1 MNSIKDFGDF
11 LEKLMMGM
19 KREFYSHAPYDKTYK
34 GRITENVMSKLDKTK
49 KTNRYK
55 VLINGVTH
63 VVSSSIECEI
73 GDFVWVTIPCGN
85 INNAFVACKTK

>member
-11 LEKLMMGM
+11 LEKLIMGM

-34 GRITENVMSKLDKTK
+34 GCVTECVMSKNDVTK

-55 VLINGVTH
+55 VVVNGDTYTVTSTIALN
-63 VVSSSIECEI
+63 V
-73 GDFVWVTIPCGN
+73 GDFVWICIPCGN
-85 INNAFVACKTK
+85 VQNAFVISKP